1 MLVKLLGAW
10 VVRNLCAPEGQVSL
24 DQIRRKIVGNSTL
37 VFGFL
42 GNSAFLCV
50 WMEVGLKRSKTYTE
64 VSCVAV
70 KSATGLSAA
79 RMAKQLAVDSSWVSI
94 TESLMFILNLEDVIP
109 VRT

>member
-1 MLVKLLGAW
+1 MHLWGRSHWTKSGG
-10 VVRNLCAPEGQVSL
+10 R
-24 DQIRRKIVGNSTL
+24 TL

-42 GNSAFLCV
+42 GNSAFFYV
-50 WMEVGLKRSKTYTE
+50 WMEVCLKRSKTYTE